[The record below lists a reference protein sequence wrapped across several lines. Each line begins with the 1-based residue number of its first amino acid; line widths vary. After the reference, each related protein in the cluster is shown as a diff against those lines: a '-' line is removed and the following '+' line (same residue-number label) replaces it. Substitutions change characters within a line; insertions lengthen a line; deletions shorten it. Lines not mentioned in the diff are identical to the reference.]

1 MIARQSVEQVIDA
14 APIEEVV
21 GQYLTLKKR
30 GSNYIGLCPFHDE
43 KTPSFNVNPARGI
56 YKCFGCG
63 KGGNSVQFVME
74 LDQVS
79 FVEAVRK
86 LAHRYGIDLIET
98 GQPELEELQEEQK
111 QRESLYAVLD
121 FAAGW
126 FERQLHETE
135 DGRNIGL
142 SYFRERGLEMNTIRH
157 WKLGFAPDQWN
168 AFLQAAEQGSYN
180 KEFLEAASL
189 VKKSESG
196 RWFDMFR
203 NRVIFPVFSVSGRVI
218 AFGGRVMGKAEGQP
232 KYINSAESPVYHK
245 SDHLFGLFQAKASVK
260 KKDKVFLTEGY
271 TDVITLYQAGIDNV
285 VASSGTALTENQ
297 IRLIRRFTPNVT
309 VLYDGDAAGIKASLR
324 GIDLMLREDLNVRVV
339 RFPDGEDPDSLC
351 RKLGPVGFAAYLDA
365 NEENFILFKARL
377 LFDGAGSDPIL
388 RADAIR
394 DILQSLSLIR
404 DSIKRTELVRQ
415 LSEVSGQAADQ
426 LLYELNRLVR
436 NVHKE
441 DQKQANQNLELMA
454 VQTATNL
461 KAITFDD
468 LHQEQGLLRLVI
480 KHGQLQQTDDLK
492 LWQMVAQELL
502 QGGPHEFTDP
512 LCARAFAH
520 INRIFAD
527 GEELDAHHF
536 IGTADQ
542 ELAAF
547 AADALSREYTLSD
560 HWAKHEIA
568 VMSEEANVH
577 QEFLGIFTH
586 LRRKK
591 LDLILRDILQK
602 FHDLTSEGSEEEALL
617 MDYYTYT
624 QAMRNELVKQS
635 GTVVTSYPDSASVH
649 KRM

>member
-1 MIARQSVEQVIDA
+1 
-14 APIEEVV
+14 EEVV

-30 GSNYIGLCPFHDE
+30 GANYIGLCPFHDE
-43 KTPSFNVNPARGI
+43 KTPSFNVNPSRGI

-126 FERQLHETE
+126 FETQLHDTE

-157 WKLGFAPDQWN
+157 WKLGFAPDKWSD
-168 AFLQAAEQGSYN
+168 FLQAAEKGSYN
-180 KEFLEAASL
+180 KEFLETASL
-189 VKKSESG
+189 VKKSDSG

-203 NRVIFPVFSVSGRVI
+203 NRVIFPVFSVSGRVV

-232 KYINSAESPVYHK
+232 KYINSSESPVYHK

-271 TDVITLYQAGIDNV
+271 TDVITLFQAGIDNV

-324 GIDLMLREDLNVRVV
+324 GIDLMLKEDLNVRVV

-351 RKLGPVGFAAYLDA
+351 RKLGPVEFAAFLDA
-365 NEENFILFKARL
+365 NEQNFILFKARL
-377 LFDGAGSDPIL
+377 LFDGAGNDPII
-388 RADAIR
+388 RAEAIR
-394 DILQSLSLIR
+394 DILLSLSLIR

-415 LSEVSGQAADQ
+415 LADVSGQAADQ

-436 NVHKE
+436 NVNKD
-441 DQKQANQNLELMA
+441 DQKEVNQSLERMA
-454 VQTATNL
+454 EQTATNL
-461 KAITFDD
+461 KTITFDD
-468 LHQEQGLLRLVI
+468 IHQEQGLLRLVI
-480 KHGQLQQTDDLK
+480 KHGHLQQTDDLK
-492 LWQMVAQELL
+492 LWQMVAQELH
-502 QGGPHEFTDP
+502 QGGPHEFSDP

-520 INRIFAD
+520 INNLFAE
-527 GEELDAHHF
+527 GAPLD
-536 IGTADQ
+536 
-542 ELAAF
+542 
-547 AADALSREYTLSD
+547 
-560 HWAKHEIA
+560 
-568 VMSEEANVH
+568 
-577 QEFLGIFTH
+577 
-586 LRRKK
+586 
-591 LDLILRDILQK
+591 
-602 FHDLTSEGSEEEALL
+602 
-617 MDYYTYT
+617 
-624 QAMRNELVKQS
+624 
-635 GTVVTSYPDSASVH
+635 
-649 KRM
+649 

>member
-1 MIARQSVEQVIDA
+1 MIARQSIEQVIDA

-30 GSNYIGLCPFHDE
+30 GANYIGLCPFHDE

-63 KGGNSVQFVME
+63 KGGNSVQFVMD

-86 LAHRYGIDLIET
+86 LAARYGIDLIET
-98 GQPELEELQEEQK
+98 GQPDTEELQEEQK

-126 FERQLHETE
+126 FEQQLHDTE

-142 SYFRERGLEMNTIRH
+142 SYFRERGLEIATIRH
-157 WKLGFAPDQWN
+157 WKLGFAPDSWN
-168 AFLQAAEQGSYN
+168 GLLTAAGQASFKN
-180 KEFLEAASL
+180 EFLETASL

-196 RWFDMFR
+196 KWFDMFR
-203 NRVIFPVFSVSGRVI
+203 NRVIFPVYSVSGRVI

-245 SDHLFGLFQAKASVK
+245 SDHLFGLFQAKAAVK

-324 GIDLMLREDLNVRVV
+324 GIDLMLKEDLNVRVV

-351 RKLGPVGFAAYLDA
+351 RKLGPVEFAAYLDA
-365 NEENFILFKARL
+365 NEQNFILFKARL
-377 LFDGAGSDPIL
+377 LFEGAGTDPIL

-394 DILQSLSLIR
+394 DILNSLSLIR
-404 DSIKRTELVRQ
+404 DSIKRSELLRQ
-415 LSEVSGQAADQ
+415 LADVSGQAQDQ

-436 NVHKE
+436 GVHKD
-441 DQKQANQNLELMA
+441 DQRQSNEQLDRLAE
-454 VQTATNL
+454 QTSTDFKTIA
-461 KAITFDD
+461 FDD
-468 LHQEQGLLRLVI
+468 VHQEQGLLRLVI
-480 KHGQLQQTDDLK
+480 RHGHVRQTEDLK
-492 LWQMVAQELL
+492 LWQMVAQELH
-502 QGGPHEFTDP
+502 QAGPKVFNDP
-512 LCARAFAH
+512 LCARFFA
-520 INRIFAD
+520 NLNTLFETGAD
-527 GEELDAHHF
+527 LDPQSF
-536 IGTADQ
+536 ISSTDL

-547 AADALSREYTLSD
+547 AADTLSRDYVLSE
-560 HWAKHEIA
+560 HWAKNDIA
-568 VMSEEANVH
+568 VLKEEDNAY
-577 QEFLGIFTH
+577 QEFLGVFTH

-591 LDLILRDILQK
+591 LDLILRDVLRQIHELA
-602 FHDLTSEGSEEEALL
+602 DDAVEEEAG
-617 MDYYTYT
+617 MMAYFQYT
-624 QAMRNELVKQS
+624 QGVRNELVKQT
-635 GTVVTSYPDSASVH
+635 GTVVTAYPEANAVH
-649 KRM
+649 KSK